1 MGRVVVIDDSA
12 PDRQLMQTLLK
23 HAGHT
28 VLLCADG
35 AEGLAVI
42 KREKPDL
49 IITDLITPSIDG
61 YDLARAVRAD
71 PSTAFTPIIM
81 QTAHY
86 LESEVRQ
93 LAAQIGIQQVM
104 LKPFEPQA
112 FLDNVAKALGDRA
125 ALERSEGAVPGTEF
139 YVEHLE
145 LVTAKL
151 YEKVRA
157 LEATHV
163 ELARANQHKSE
174 FLDSMSHELRTQ
186 LSAILGFSE
195 LLTDAA
201 PGRFDEPTRK
211 KFLAQINSSGRYLMG
226 LVDDIL
232 DLSKIEAGQMVLR
245 IENVSITDAVRSV
258 LGTMESLAAK
268 KSIRLEGDVG
278 AAGTVPADLGKLKQ
292 MLVNLVSNAVKFTPA
307 GGRVTI
313 SVQRLAE
320 AVEISVTDTG
330 IGIDDSDRKH
340 LFEEFRQL
348 ESGSEKH
355 GTGLGLAITK
365 RFVELH
371 GGQIMLVSQLGKGSV
386 FTLRLPLTQS
396 VVEAPVFVPAAS
408 ASH

>member
-1 MGRVVVIDDSA
+1 
-12 PDRQLMQTLLK
+12 MQTLLK

-28 VLLCADG
+28 VLLCGDG
-35 AEGLAVI
+35 AEGLEVI
-42 KREKPDL
+42 KKERPDL
-49 IITDLITPSIDG
+49 IITDLITPGIDG
-61 YDLARAVRAD
+61 YDLARAVRAY
-71 PSTAFTPIIM
+71 PPTASTPIIM

-93 LAAQIGIQQVM
+93 LAAQIGIQEVM

-112 FLDNVAKALGDRA
+112 FLDAVAKAMGDKA
-125 ALERSEGAVPGTEF
+125 ALERSEDPVPGTEF
-139 YVEHLE
+139 YVQHLE
-145 LVTAKL
+145 LVTTKL
-151 YEKVRA
+151 HEKVRA
-157 LEATHV
+157 LEATYV

-195 LLTDAA
+195 LLSDAA
-201 PGRFDEPTRK
+201 PGKFDEPTKK

-232 DLSKIEAGQMVLR
+232 DLSKIEAGQMVLK
-245 IENVSITDAVRSV
+245 IEDVSINDAVRSV

-268 KSIRLEGDVG
+268 KSIRLEADV
-278 AAGTVPADLGKLKQ
+278 ATAGRVPADLGKLKQ
-292 MLVNLVSNAVKFTPA
+292 MLINLVSNAVKFTPA

-313 SVQRLAE
+313 SVHRAAE

-348 ESGSEKH
+348 GSGSEKH

-386 FTLRLPLTQS
+386 FTLRLPLEQS
-396 VVEAPVFVPAAS
+396 VLQAPLRVPAANGS
-408 ASH
+408 R